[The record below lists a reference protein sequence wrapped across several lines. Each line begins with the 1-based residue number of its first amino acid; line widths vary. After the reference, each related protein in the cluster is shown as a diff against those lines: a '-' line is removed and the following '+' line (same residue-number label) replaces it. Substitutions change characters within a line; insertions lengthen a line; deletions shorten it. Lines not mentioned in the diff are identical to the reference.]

1 MITYDLFCLKVCNE
15 NTPECLCKKMCHP
28 KSVSE
33 VSPCKCSAVQT
44 PTINT
49 NSTFAQYMPLQNKQN
64 ESNSSKIQESYQ
76 IINNQS
82 TNNLQSNS
90 QNKEFQDSETSKLNQ
105 QTIYKPAVPVMKI
118 TSNFDTS
125 ELAAKTLAQ
134 ANNGTMTSN
143 PTVSQASSGTL
154 TGTVASN
161 IVSAYSYQQQMP
173 AYPTANIIGQSVDN
187 RGTSL
192 TTNFIQPVTNNQV
205 LPDSRSVTSTQT
217 ANSPEVLQVSK
228 INSIFINI
236 IHVLENL
243 IIRI

>member
-1 MITYDLFCLKVCNE
+1 MISYDIFDLKVCNE

-33 VSPCKCSAVQT
+33 VSPCKCFTVQT

-49 NSTFAQYMPLQNKQN
+49 NSTSAQGMPLQNQQN
-64 ESNSSKIQESYQ
+64 INNSSNMLESFQ
-76 IINNQS
+76 INNKTES
-82 TNNLQSNS
+82 TNNLQFNS
-90 QNKEFQDSETSKLNQ
+90 QNSDASQLNQ
-105 QTIYKPAVPVMKI
+105 QAVNKPVVPVMKI
-118 TSNFDTS
+118 TSNFDTP

-143 PTVSQASSGTL
+143 PTVSQTSSGTL

-161 IVSAYSYQQQMP
+161 IVSAYNYQQP
-173 AYPTANIIGQSVDN
+173 VPSYPTANIIGQSVDN

-205 LPDSRSVTSTQT
+205 LPDSRSVTNTQT
-217 ANSPEVLQVSK
+217 ANSPADLQVSN
-228 INSIFINI
+228 INSTFIKI
-236 IHVLENL
+236 
-243 IIRI
+243 